1 MSFFSASVGIVPVKS
16 GVSANTYTEKDKII
30 VKIKS
35 SETAEE
41 TNFLCFLCC
50 FNFMSYYPFCMLL
63 YNSSNHLYKQVYILL
78 PSSHPVNWD
87 IKTYKLI
94 FCINMRASLYA
105 GTPACPFLIIFNDN
119 DVLYWKQNVFSILL
133 KFFQLKFF
141 LTSAFSPNRINFSY
155 SDFASFNHL
164 KRPAAKYKCLV
175 FHSYIGQILF
185 LSSVRSVFLK

>member
-1 MSFFSASVGIVPVKS
+1 MSFLLFQKVCILWFSCNEFFSASVGIVPVKS

-50 FNFMSYYPFCMLL
+50 FNFSHIILSACC
-63 YNSSNHLYKQVYILL
+63 YIIHQITYINKFIFFS

-105 GTPACPFLIIFNDN
+105 GTPACPFLIIF
-119 DVLYWKQNVFSILL
+119 I
-133 KFFQLKFF
+133 
-141 LTSAFSPNRINFSY
+141 
-155 SDFASFNHL
+155 
-164 KRPAAKYKCLV
+164 
-175 FHSYIGQILF
+175 
-185 LSSVRSVFLK
+185 

>member
-1 MSFFSASVGIVPVKS
+1 MSFLRFSEGMYSLFSCNEVFSASVGIVPVKS
-16 GVSANTYTEKDKII
+16 GVSANTYTGKRQNHRQKS
-30 VKIKS
+30 KS

-105 GTPACPFLIIFNDN
+105 GTPACPFLI
-119 DVLYWKQNVFSILL
+119 
-133 KFFQLKFF
+133 
-141 LTSAFSPNRINFSY
+141 
-155 SDFASFNHL
+155 SF
-164 KRPAAKYKCLV
+164 
-175 FHSYIGQILF
+175 
-185 LSSVRSVFLK
+185 